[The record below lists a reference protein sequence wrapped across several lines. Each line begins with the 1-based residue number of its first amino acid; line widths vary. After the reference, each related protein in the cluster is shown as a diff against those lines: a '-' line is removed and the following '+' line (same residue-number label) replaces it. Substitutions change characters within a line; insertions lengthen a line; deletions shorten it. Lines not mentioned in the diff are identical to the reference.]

1 MKALRRIAVITLAIA
16 LSGGCMNRADIDK
29 HFENQ
34 EKIIAKLDELKR
46 QAQQAKRQHALS
58 AQPVQTARRHTQYQ
72 LLLIPLSLASPT
84 LG

>member
-1 MKALRRIAVITLAIA
+1 MKALRRIAVITLAVA

-34 EKIIAKLDELKR
+34 EKIIAKLDELKK
-46 QAQQAKRQHALS
+46 QAQQAKRQHALNV
-58 AQPVQTARRHTQYQ
+58 QPVQTVQRPTQY
-72 LLLIPLSLASPT
+72 LLLLTPLSSVSPT